1 MTKDH
6 TLLHLVQE
14 TNVLEQ
20 IDKLLAEYVWFK
32 EPRFRLVV
40 ALWIL
45 HTHVYHQFEVTPR
58 LALLSPMFQCGKTN
72 ILKLV
77 LRLGCAPDYSEDF
90 TPAYI
95 YTTLEAGEVNTIL
108 FDEVNRIIAKANPSH
123 LLFRLWNGN
132 HRDSSINRKIGKYA
146 VKFSTFAPMAFGA
159 RGKLPDDLTQ
169 RSIII
174 RMHRA
179 PVDIAK
185 SLKKLTHR
193 DVELEQRV
201 KALLAQIKLW
211 ARGVNLNAS
220 PLTDLANRWQDNW
233 IPLLAIA
240 DYFDRGKEAREIATI
255 MCAELPDDDAA
266 AHLLMDIRVIFAELD
281 TDRVWNKEELAPRLL
296 KGDRHGN
303 WNYWTGINGDQ
314 KPHPITGEEV
324 AHMLY
329 YLFELKTKSIRKLG
343 GGQGSPTR
351 KGYMIKSF
359 EELWASYL
367 PVGGTVAQDDGN
379 EEETT

>member
-1 MTKDH
+1 MTKDPV
-6 TLLHLVQE
+6 LHLVHE

-20 IDKLLAEYVWFK
+20 LDKLLAEYVWFK
-32 EPRFRLVV
+32 EPRHRLVV

-72 ILKLV
+72 VLKLI
-77 LRLGCAPDYSEDF
+77 LRLAAEPDYSEDF

-95 YTTLEAGEVNTIL
+95 YTTLEAGVVSTIL

-132 HRDSSINRKIGKYA
+132 HRDSSINRKIGKHA

-193 DVELEQRV
+193 DLELEQRV
-201 KALLAQIKLW
+201 KTLLAQIQMW
-211 ARGVNLNAS
+211 ARDVNLNAS
-220 PLTDLANRWQDNW
+220 PAMDLANRWQDNW

-240 DYFDRGKEAREIATI
+240 DYFGRGGEAREIARI
-255 MCAELPDDDAA
+255 MCAVLPDDDPA
-266 AHLLMDIRVIFAELD
+266 AHMLMDIRDIFKEMD
-281 TDRVWNKEELAPRLL
+281 TDRIWNNEELAPRLL
-296 KGDRHGN
+296 TGERHGN

-314 KPHPITGEEV
+314 KPHPITGDEV
-324 AHMLY
+324 AHILY
-329 YLFELKTKSIRKLG
+329 FLFELKTRSIRKLG
-343 GGQGSPTR
+343 GGRGSPTR
-351 KGYMIKSF
+351 KGYMIEDF
-359 EELWASYL
+359 EQLWASYL
-367 PVGGTVAQDDGN
+367 PVGGTPAHGGN
-379 EEETT
+379 EEE